1 VKTQNSLSIDHSP
14 MTKPTLPATPSAEK
28 TASLDKAFA
37 ELQSFGWGSSRG
49 ALMPIDDAIPAAS
62 QCPDS
67 RRDLEARLIRVL
79 QTDAPPPAKDYA
91 CRKLSLIGSSDAVPV
106 LAGLLLDKDLGNAA
120 RSALELIP
128 GPEAARTLRESLVQL
143 DGVAKVGVINSLG
156 ARRDIESL
164 PVLMNLLR
172 DDDPMLATAAAWA
185 LGNLGTPSA
194 AKSLQH
200 APSEL
205 PASARL
211 AIADAR
217 LSCAE
222 RLLNNGQKAEA
233 VALYRSLAE
242 AGQPKHVQLAA
253 RRGLLM
259 AARTGIRSVPAS
271 D

>member
-1 VKTQNSLSIDHSP
+1 LP
-14 MTKPTLPATPSAEK
+14 MTKSTPPAKLSADK

-49 ALMPIDDAIPAAS
+49 SLMPIDDAIPAAFE
-62 QCPDS
+62 CPDA
-67 RRDLEARLIRVL
+67 RRDLEARLTQVL

-91 CRKLSLIGSSDAVPV
+91 CRKLSLIGSSDCVPV
-106 LAGLLLDKDLGNAA
+106 LAGLLLDKDMGNAA

-128 GPEAARTLRESLVQL
+128 GPEAARGLRESLARL
-143 DGVAKVGVINSLG
+143 DGVAKVGIINSLG

-164 PVLMNLLR
+164 GVLMGLLR
-172 DDDPMLATAAAWA
+172 DTDPRIATAAAWA
-185 LGNLGTPSA
+185 LGNLGTTSA
-194 AKSLQH
+194 AKSLQNTP
-200 APSEL
+200 AEL
-205 PASARL
+205 SASARL

-222 RLLNNGQKAEA
+222 RLLNDGQKAEA

-253 RRGLLM
+253 QRGLLM
-259 AARTGIRSVPAS
+259 AARTGVRSQPAS
-271 D
+271 E